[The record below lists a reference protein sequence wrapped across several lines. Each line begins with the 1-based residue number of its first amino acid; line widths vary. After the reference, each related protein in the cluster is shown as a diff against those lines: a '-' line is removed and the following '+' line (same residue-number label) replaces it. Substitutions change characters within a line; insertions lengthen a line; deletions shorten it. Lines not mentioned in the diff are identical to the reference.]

1 MNKVAI
7 IEDGKYGF
15 LKENETGDE
24 IFEAM
29 ATQSSFQM

>member
-24 IFEAM
+24 FLRPW